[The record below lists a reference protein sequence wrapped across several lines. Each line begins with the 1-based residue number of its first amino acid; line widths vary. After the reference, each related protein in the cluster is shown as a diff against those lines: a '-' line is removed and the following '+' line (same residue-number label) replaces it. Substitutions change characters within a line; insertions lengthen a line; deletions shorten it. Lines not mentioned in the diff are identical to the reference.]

1 MLDQYAVRYAT
12 KTASKLTPKRA
23 VLFDGFAGTARF
35 DDGSAAS
42 AEFMMLAAQ
51 KVKASTRIDCFFVE
65 KKTSS
70 FKALDSVADE
80 YRTRGVNIVTRHGEC
95 GEHLAEAVEMAKGAS
110 LFLFIDPCGATVPWD
125 TMTSLLRG
133 RGKWPRTEVL
143 MNFSADL
150 PRRAGGQVAK
160 GLLDEP
166 GVHRLDKVC
175 GGTWWRQ
182 IALDAHQKSGGKDWE
197 AAAEAVAIDYAR
209 RLAEAAGM
217 DFAVAPVK
225 RKEHHQPVYY
235 LIFLTHDEHGL
246 WVLGDAATRAREAWI
261 KALGPD
267 DQALEGMLFNT
278 VEDQIEQEH
287 EKATRTI
294 KTNLIALLADG
305 RTIRSGEQPFEIFG
319 DVYGEA
325 KETAYTRAVRE
336 LVKEGKLEVVEKGK
350 KPHLDVLRAVGHA

>member
-1 MLDQYAVRYAT
+1 
-12 KTASKLTPKRA
+12 
-23 VLFDGFAGTARF
+23 
-35 DDGSAAS
+35 
-42 AEFMMLAAQ
+42 
-51 KVKASTRIDCFFVE
+51 
-65 KKTSS
+65 
-70 FKALDSVADE
+70 
-80 YRTRGVNIVTRHGEC
+80 
-95 GEHLAEAVEMAKGAS
+95 
-110 LFLFIDPCGATVPWD
+110 
-125 TMTSLLRG
+125 
-133 RGKWPRTEVL
+133 
-143 MNFSADL
+143 
-150 PRRAGGQVAK
+150 
-160 GLLDEP
+160 LLDEP